1 MLTNREIVIR
11 YIGEHGRPDMTNKEI
26 ANWIWLHQKCR
37 TCPVYSFC
45 DEQEELLLCEQ
56 VIERWLDDN
65 TIIDKEDDGK

>member
-1 MLTNREIVIR
+1 
-11 YIGEHGRPDMTNKEI
+11 MTNKEI